1 MAERVVIA
9 GGGFGGLFA
18 ARRLL
23 KVLPP
28 ERARV
33 TLVSNRNFLLY
44 APLLPAAAGGTVEPR
59 HVVVPLRERLAP
71 AELHLGEI
79 IGADPG
85 RRELQVRSEHQGE
98 HTIGYDRLI
107 VALGSVSRMLPIDGL
122 EERAIGF
129 KTLGDA
135 LALRDH
141 VIDCLEAA
149 EVTDDDDARRAW
161 LTFMFTGGGYTGIEG
176 IAELADLAS
185 NIIGLYPRCGAAG
198 MRWLVVESEA
208 RIMRE
213 VPAPLAEFT
222 RRELEQRGIE
232 VRTGVRVDGVGKTD
246 VHLSDG
252 TTIATHTL
260 AWTAGIT
267 AAPAVAKL
275 GLPTDDH
282 GRIPTDAHMR
292 VPGVENVWAV
302 GDAAAVPD
310 PAHKDRPSPPTAQHV
325 LRQGKVVGDNVAAA
339 LAGDGRGRPF
349 RYRTLGV
356 FVDMGRKKAVA
367 STVGIKWRGFPA
379 WFLART
385 YHLALMPGNARRS
398 RLLVDWTVGLLFG
411 RDSAE
416 LGQLGHP
423 PVLGRDELREQSEG
437 GTGADGTAEPAA
449 ATPVVPAP

>member
-1 MAERVVIA
+1 VPTRT
-9 GGGFGGLFA
+9 
-18 ARRLL
+18 
-23 KVLPP
+23 
-28 ERARV
+28 V
-33 TLVSNRNFLLY
+33 T
-44 APLLPAAAGGTVEPR
+44 
-59 HVVVPLRERLAP
+59 
-71 AELHLGEI
+71 
-79 IGADPG
+79 
-85 RRELQVRSEHQGE
+85 
-98 HTIGYDRLI
+98 
-107 VALGSVSRMLPIDGL
+107 
-122 EERAIGF
+122 
-129 KTLGDA
+129 
-135 LALRDH
+135 
-141 VIDCLEAA
+141 
-149 EVTDDDDARRAW
+149 
-161 LTFMFTGGGYTGIEG
+161 
-176 IAELADLAS
+176 
-185 NIIGLYPRCGAAG
+185 
-198 MRWLVVESEA
+198 
-208 RIMRE
+208 
-213 VPAPLAEFT
+213 
-222 RRELEQRGIE
+222 
-232 VRTGVRVDGVGKTD
+232 
-246 VHLSDG
+246 
-252 TTIATHTL
+252 
-260 AWTAGIT
+260 WTAGVK
-267 AAPAVAKL
+267 PHPVVARL
-275 GLPTDDH
+275 GLPLDDG
-282 GRIPTDAHMR
+282 GRIRADRYCR
-292 VPGVENVWAV
+292 VAGHPEVWAI